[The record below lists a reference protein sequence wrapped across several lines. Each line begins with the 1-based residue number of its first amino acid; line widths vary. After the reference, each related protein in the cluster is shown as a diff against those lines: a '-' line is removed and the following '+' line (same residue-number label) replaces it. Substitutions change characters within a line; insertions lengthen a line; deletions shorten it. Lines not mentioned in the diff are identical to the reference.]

1 MSARIFCRL
10 ILLPL
15 VVAQVL
21 AFYVAHNKPLGVSLG
36 VVALGLAG
44 LFYARGPQVDED
56 REPCPPNCRK
66 CAESESVDTG
76 EDL

>member
-15 VVAQVL
+15 LIAEAL
-21 AFYVAHNKPLGVSLG
+21 AFFVADNKSLG
-36 VVALGLAG
+36 LALAVVFLGLAG

-56 REPCPPNCRK
+56 RAPCPPNCRK
-66 CAESESVDTG
+66 CAESQSVDTG
-76 EDL
+76 EEL